1 MKIVIAPDSFKES
14 ATAVEVANAIKKGW
28 TKARPADQI
37 SLAPVSDG
45 GEGFLTVL
53 SESSEVE
60 LFQAEV
66 TNLNGH
72 KITASYGILA
82 SQETA
87 IIESANTIGLD
98 LIPAVDRNPAYASSK
113 GVGEL
118 ILAALNHNVKKI
130 IIGLG
135 GSGTNDG
142 GAGLI
147 QALGVALLDK
157 NKQPIP
163 PGGIHLQELAYI
175 DASNLNPKL
184 KNIQF
189 QIACDVTNPL
199 LGENGATFVFGAQ
212 KGATPE
218 MLVQLERAMQ
228 NYGAKLDQFSSQK
241 ITTKK
246 GAGAAGGIAA
256 GLMTFLN
263 ADVLSGSALVMELSN
278 MKDKMKDADIV
289 IVGEGRMDK
298 QSMMGKI
305 PVQSAQEAKKQG
317 CFVLAIVGSL
327 ALENNIA
334 QQHGIDAFFPN
345 IPEITDLPTLF
356 ENTTKN
362 LERTAENIAKLTLIG
377 K

>member
-14 ATAVEVANAIKKGW
+14 ATAVEVANAIQKGW
-28 TKARPADQI
+28 KKVRPADQI

-53 SESSEVE
+53 SQSADVE

-66 TNLNGH
+66 TSLNGH
-72 KITASYGILA
+72 KITASYGIHA
-82 SQETA
+82 SQKTA

-98 LIPAVDRNPAYASSK
+98 LVPVAERNPALATST

-118 ILAALNHNVKKI
+118 ILAALQHNVQKI

-142 GAGLI
+142 GAGLL

-163 PGGIHLQELAYI
+163 PGGVHLQELASI
-175 DASNLNPKL
+175 DASNLHPML

-212 KGATPE
+212 KGATPA
-218 MLVQLERAMQ
+218 MLVQLENAMQ
-228 NYGAKLDQFSSQK
+228 NYGAQLDQISSQK

-305 PVQSAQEAKKQG
+305 PVQIAQEAKKQG

-327 ALENNIA
+327 ALETDVA

-362 LERTAENIAKLTLIG
+362 LERTAENIAKLTLVG
-377 K
+377 N